1 MARSRSWR
9 RRRPTGSRQRLESSL
24 PARIPSRTITVPDS
38 NGSLSEGVVVEANVW
53 ARVLGL
59 KVLRVRADI
68 LLVPARLKPPDA
80 RSRSTS
86 PVVPRPEQT
95 SALNA
100 SGRAAGR
107 ASSVR
112 ALNDGAGALAEAIRL
127 IDESEHT
134 LDRVRT
140 DAQFR
145 PTH

>member
-1 MARSRSWR
+1 
-9 RRRPTGSRQRLESSL
+9 
-24 PARIPSRTITVPDS
+24 
-38 NGSLSEGVVVEANVW
+38 
-53 ARVLGL
+53 
-59 KVLRVRADI
+59 VLRVRADI
-68 LLVPARLKPPDA
+68 LLVPARLKPPDT
-80 RSRSTS
+80 RSTS
-86 PVVPRPEQT
+86 PVVPLPEQT
-95 SALNA
+95 SALSA

>member
-24 PARIPSRTITVPDS
+24 PASIPSRTITVPDS

-68 LLVPARLKPPDA
+68 LLVPARLDPPDA
-80 RSRSTS
+80 RSTS
-86 PVVPRPEQT
+86 PVVTRPEQT
-95 SALNA
+95 SAVSA
-100 SGRAAGR
+100 SGRVAGR
-107 ASSVR
+107 ASSAR